1 VSEWLWWL
9 VLFGGALAGGI
20 LALLFGTSRKRVAML
35 LALGVILGAA
45 YVLAAYLSAPTDARD
60 SNCSDCTHYGGRY
73 WEPGL
78 VFVILIWNLIA
89 WTAAVLV
96 GSSIRAWAG
105 RRRTEPGEVAWR

>member
-9 VLFGGALAGGI
+9 LLLGGGLLGGALA
-20 LALLFGTSRKRVAML
+20 LLLGTSRRRVAML

-45 YVLAAYLSAPTDARD
+45 YVLAAYLSAPIDARD
-60 SNCSDCTHYGGRY
+60 SNCSDCTYYGGRY

-96 GSSIRAWAG
+96 ASSIRAWLG
-105 RRRTEPGEVAWR
+105 RRRAAAGEVAWR